1 MNMASD
7 LEIHDAASS
16 STLSCGYDRHFRTLA
31 ESLPQIVWLASA
43 DCCVGYQNR
52 RWCEY
57 TGLSSADSMGFG
69 WKRAFHAD
77 DLPETLRRWER
88 AVREGEPCELA
99 FRLRRSDG
107 VYRWFQG
114 QVEPLLNDE
123 NRPVGWFAVCGESD
137 DPVRAEQSL
146 RPALTPGQRLDRKLL
161 EKVLAIAP
169 SYIYVFDIATRRNLY
184 GNQEARNYVGYSAD
198 ELAAMG
204 SELLS
209 TLMHPADLAR
219 FDEHLARLD
228 SAQDDDVLE
237 FEYRMRHKDG
247 SWRWFRSRDAVF
259 DRSSAGRPAS
269 IVGVATEIT
278 ERKNH
283 EQALRRN
290 EDRHRAL
297 IAHASQTIWIA
308 DAGGNVLSSGA
319 WLETFT
325 GDAGPVDRDGEWWLP
340 YVHPDDRWQ
349 IRMARDRA
357 LRDREP
363 FAVQVR
369 VRRRDGEF
377 GWFALRGVPLFEQ
390 DGALREWVG
399 TLQDVTDQKRA
410 AEAIIASEKHL
421 RRVLDS
427 LFTFVGVLTPKG
439 TLIEAN
445 KAPLEAAALSPED
458 VLGKPVWDAYWFNHS
473 PEVQEQLRAAI
484 DRANRG
490 EPSRYDVDVR
500 MAGGVMMTIDFM
512 LVPLRDEA
520 GQIQFLI
527 PSAVDISER
536 KQAEKA
542 LRKQNERLR
551 LLWETAG
558 ILFSTDNSDAMI
570 QGLFEKISDHLRI
583 DTCLQYMVNEQ
594 ADALCLQFCT
604 GVPADALPSLSRLDF
619 GQAICGGVAQSRH
632 PFMATFIQQTEDAR
646 VQLVKAFGIRTY
658 ACNPLIANGQVLGT
672 LSFGS
677 RSRDRF
683 NDDELEFMETI
694 TNYVTVAY
702 ERMRL
707 LSQLHERDR
716 RKNEFMAMLAH
727 ELRNPLAPI
736 RNAVQYLS
744 LKGSS
749 DPDVNW
755 AREMIDRQVTNLVHL
770 IDDLLEISRITRG
783 KIQLHKELISLSSV
797 LSHAVEAVQPAIS
810 EKRHVLSLDLSS
822 DTLPV
827 FGDPTRLE
835 QIFVNLLA
843 NAAKYTDDGG
853 FIVVIARR
861 DGDRAVVRVR
871 DDGIGIPPEMLGRIF
886 DPFAQVDQSLDR
898 SKGGLGIGLTLVKSL
913 AEMHGGS
920 VLAASA
926 GSGLGSEFTLW
937 LPLSREVDEP
947 ARNDRE
953 PLPSAVAK
961 QLTRILVVEDNPDA
975 ATGIDKLLST
985 CGFEVKIAHDGKA
998 GISLA
1003 RSFRPEVV
1011 LLDIGLPGMSGY
1023 EVVRAF
1029 RELPELHGLRLIAV
1043 SGYGQEAD
1051 RVRSREAG
1059 FEHHFVKPVD
1069 FEALKAYLRRPQSS
1083 STTT

>member
-1 MNMASD
+1 
-7 LEIHDAASS
+7 
-16 STLSCGYDRHFRTLA
+16 
-31 ESLPQIVWLASA
+31 
-43 DCCVGYQNR
+43 
-52 RWCEY
+52 
-57 TGLSSADSMGFG
+57 
-69 WKRAFHAD
+69 
-77 DLPETLRRWER
+77 
-88 AVREGEPCELA
+88 
-99 FRLRRSDG
+99 
-107 VYRWFQG
+107 
-114 QVEPLLNDE
+114 
-123 NRPVGWFAVCGESD
+123 
-137 DPVRAEQSL
+137 
-146 RPALTPGQRLDRKLL
+146 
-161 EKVLAIAP
+161 
-169 SYIYVFDIATRRNLY
+169 
-184 GNQEARNYVGYSAD
+184 
-198 ELAAMG
+198 
-204 SELLS
+204 
-209 TLMHPADLAR
+209 
-219 FDEHLARLD
+219 
-228 SAQDDDVLE
+228 
-237 FEYRMRHKDG
+237 
-247 SWRWFRSRDAVF
+247 
-259 DRSSAGRPAS
+259 
-269 IVGVATEIT
+269 
-278 ERKNH
+278 
-283 EQALRRN
+283 
-290 EDRHRAL
+290 
-297 IAHASQTIWIA
+297 
-308 DAGGNVLSSGA
+308 
-319 WLETFT
+319 
-325 GDAGPVDRDGEWWLP
+325 
-340 YVHPDDRWQ
+340 
-349 IRMARDRA
+349 
-357 LRDREP
+357 
-363 FAVQVR
+363 
-369 VRRRDGEF
+369 
-377 GWFALRGVPLFEQ
+377 
-390 DGALREWVG
+390 
-399 TLQDVTDQKRA
+399 
-410 AEAIIASEKHL
+410 
-421 RRVLDS
+421 
-427 LFTFVGVLTPKG
+427 
-439 TLIEAN
+439 
-445 KAPLEAAALSPED
+445 
-458 VLGKPVWDAYWFNHS
+458 
-473 PEVQEQLRAAI
+473 
-484 DRANRG
+484 
-490 EPSRYDVDVR
+490 
-500 MAGGVMMTIDFM
+500 
-512 LVPLRDEA
+512 
-520 GQIQFLI
+520 
-527 PSAVDISER
+527 
-536 KQAEKA
+536 
-542 LRKQNERLR
+542 
-551 LLWETAG
+551 
-558 ILFSTDNSDAMI
+558 
-570 QGLFEKISDHLRI
+570 
-583 DTCLQYMVNEQ
+583 
-594 ADALCLQFCT
+594 
-604 GVPADALPSLSRLDF
+604 
-619 GQAICGGVAQSRH
+619 
-632 PFMATFIQQTEDAR
+632 
-646 VQLVKAFGIRTY
+646 
-658 ACNPLIANGQVLGT
+658 
-672 LSFGS
+672 
-677 RSRDRF
+677 
-683 NDDELEFMETI
+683 METI

-926 GSGLGSEFTLW
+926 GSGLGSEFTVW
-937 LPLSREVDEP
+937 LPLAREVAEP
-947 ARNDRE
+947 ARNDHE

-961 QLTRILVVEDNPDA
+961 QPTRILVVEDNPDA

>member
-1 MNMASD
+1 MASD

-114 QVEPLLNDE
+114 RAEPLLDDE

-146 RPALTPGQRLDRKLL
+146 PPALTPGQRLDRKLL
-161 EKVLAIAP
+161 EKVLATVP
-169 SYIYVFDIATRRNLY
+169 SYIYVFDIAARRNVY

-247 SWRWFRSRDAVF
+247 SWRWFHSRDAVF

-269 IVGVATEIT
+269 IIGVATEIT

-297 IAHASQTIWIA
+297 IA
-308 DAGGNVLSSGA
+308 
-319 WLETFT
+319 
-325 GDAGPVDRDGEWWLP
+325 
-340 YVHPDDRWQ
+340 
-349 IRMARDRA
+349 
-357 LRDREP
+357 
-363 FAVQVR
+363 
-369 VRRRDGEF
+369 
-377 GWFALRGVPLFEQ
+377 
-390 DGALREWVG
+390 
-399 TLQDVTDQKRA
+399 
-410 AEAIIASEKHL
+410 SEKHL

-427 LFTFVGVLTPKG
+427 LFIFVGVLTPDG

-445 KAPLEAAALSPED
+445 KGPLEAAALSPED
-458 VLGKPVWDAYWFNHS
+458 VLGKVLWDTYWFNHS
-473 PEVQEQLRAAI
+473 PEVQDQLRAAI

-527 PSAVDISER
+527 SSAVDISER
-536 KQAEKA
+536 NQAEKA

-558 ILFSTDNSDAMI
+558 ILFSTNNSDAMI

-744 LKGSS
+744 LKGLS

-822 DTLPV
+822 DALPV

-835 QIFVNLLA
+835 QIFVNLIA

-853 FIVVIARR
+853 FIDVIARR

-871 DDGIGIPPEMLGRIF
+871 DNGIGIPPEMLGRIF
-886 DPFAQVDQSLDR
+886 EPFAQVDQSLDR
-898 SKGGLGIGLTLVKSL
+898 SKGGLGIGLTLVKLL

-937 LPLSREVDEP
+937 LPLSREVAEP

-975 ATGIDKLLST
+975 ATGIGKLLST

-1051 RVRSREAG
+1051 RIRSREAG

-1083 STTT
+1083 STTR

>member
-1 MNMASD
+1 M
-7 LEIHDAASS
+7 
-16 STLSCGYDRHFRTLA
+16 T
-31 ESLPQIVWLASA
+31 
-43 DCCVGYQNR
+43 
-52 RWCEY
+52 
-57 TGLSSADSMGFG
+57 
-69 WKRAFHAD
+69 
-77 DLPETLRRWER
+77 
-88 AVREGEPCELA
+88 
-99 FRLRRSDG
+99 
-107 VYRWFQG
+107 
-114 QVEPLLNDE
+114 
-123 NRPVGWFAVCGESD
+123 
-137 DPVRAEQSL
+137 
-146 RPALTPGQRLDRKLL
+146 
-161 EKVLAIAP
+161 
-169 SYIYVFDIATRRNLY
+169 
-184 GNQEARNYVGYSAD
+184 
-198 ELAAMG
+198 
-204 SELLS
+204 
-209 TLMHPADLAR
+209 
-219 FDEHLARLD
+219 
-228 SAQDDDVLE
+228 
-237 FEYRMRHKDG
+237 
-247 SWRWFRSRDAVF
+247 
-259 DRSSAGRPAS
+259 
-269 IVGVATEIT
+269 
-278 ERKNH
+278 
-283 EQALRRN
+283 
-290 EDRHRAL
+290 
-297 IAHASQTIWIA
+297 
-308 DAGGNVLSSGA
+308 
-319 WLETFT
+319 
-325 GDAGPVDRDGEWWLP
+325 
-340 YVHPDDRWQ
+340 
-349 IRMARDRA
+349 
-357 LRDREP
+357 
-363 FAVQVR
+363 
-369 VRRRDGEF
+369 
-377 GWFALRGVPLFEQ
+377 
-390 DGALREWVG
+390 
-399 TLQDVTDQKRA
+399 
-410 AEAIIASEKHL
+410 
-421 RRVLDS
+421 
-427 LFTFVGVLTPKG
+427 
-439 TLIEAN
+439 
-445 KAPLEAAALSPED
+445 
-458 VLGKPVWDAYWFNHS
+458 
-473 PEVQEQLRAAI
+473 
-484 DRANRG
+484 
-490 EPSRYDVDVR
+490 
-500 MAGGVMMTIDFM
+500 GGVMMTIDFM

-520 GQIQFLI
+520 AQIQFLI
-527 PSAVDISER
+527 SSAVDISER
-536 KQAEKA
+536 NQAEKA

-558 ILFSTDNSDAMI
+558 ILFSTDNSNAMI

-744 LKGSS
+744 LKGLN

-783 KIQLHKELISLSSV
+783 KIQLHQQLISLSSV

-810 EKRHVLSLDLSS
+810 EKRHVLSLDFSS

-853 FIVVIARR
+853 FIDVIARR

-871 DDGIGIPPEMLGRIF
+871 DNGIGIPPEMLGRIF
-886 DPFAQVDQSLDR
+886 EPFAQVDQSLDR

-937 LPLSREVDEP
+937 LPLAREVAEP
-947 ARNDRE
+947 ARNDHE

-975 ATGIDKLLST
+975 ATGIGKLLST

-1051 RVRSREAG
+1051 RIRSREAG

-1069 FEALKAYLRRPQSS
+1069 FEALKAYLRRPQS
-1083 STTT
+1083 

>member
-114 QVEPLLNDE
+114 RAEPLLDDE

-146 RPALTPGQRLDRKLL
+146 RPALIPGQRLDRKLL

-169 SYIYVFDIATRRNLY
+169 SYIYVFDIAARRNVY

-297 IAHASQTIWIA
+297 IA
-308 DAGGNVLSSGA
+308 
-319 WLETFT
+319 
-325 GDAGPVDRDGEWWLP
+325 
-340 YVHPDDRWQ
+340 
-349 IRMARDRA
+349 
-357 LRDREP
+357 
-363 FAVQVR
+363 
-369 VRRRDGEF
+369 
-377 GWFALRGVPLFEQ
+377 
-390 DGALREWVG
+390 
-399 TLQDVTDQKRA
+399 
-410 AEAIIASEKHL
+410 SEKHL

-427 LFTFVGVLTPKG
+427 LFIFVGVLTPDG

-445 KAPLEAAALSPED
+445 KGPLEAAALSPED
-458 VLGKPVWDAYWFNHS
+458 VLGKVLWDTYWFNHS
-473 PEVQEQLRAAI
+473 PEVQDQLRAAI

-527 PSAVDISER
+527 SSAVDISER
-536 KQAEKA
+536 NQAEKA

-558 ILFSTDNSDAMI
+558 ILLSTDNSDAMI

-744 LKGSS
+744 LKGLS

-822 DTLPV
+822 DALPV

-835 QIFVNLLA
+835 QIFVNLIA

-853 FIVVIARR
+853 FIDVIARR

-871 DDGIGIPPEMLGRIF
+871 DNGIGIPPEMLGRIF
-886 DPFAQVDQSLDR
+886 EPFAQVDQSLDR
-898 SKGGLGIGLTLVKSL
+898 SKGGLGIGLTLVKLL

-937 LPLSREVDEP
+937 LPLSREVAEP

-975 ATGIDKLLST
+975 ATGIGKLLST

-1051 RVRSREAG
+1051 RIRSREAG

-1083 STTT
+1083 STTR

>member
-1 MNMASD
+1 MNMAND

-16 STLSCGYDRHFRTLA
+16 STLSCEYDRHFRTLA
-31 ESLPQIVWLASA
+31 ESLPQIVWLASV

-107 VYRWFQG
+107 IYRWFQG
-114 QVEPLLNDE
+114 RAEPLLDDE
-123 NRPVGWFAVCGESD
+123 NRPVGWFAACGESD

-169 SYIYVFDIATRRNLY
+169 SYIYVFDIAARRNLY
-184 GNQEARNYVGYSAD
+184 GNQEARNYIGYSAD

-259 DRSSAGRPAS
+259 DRSSAGRPTS

-308 DAGGNVLSSGA
+308 DASGNVLSSGA
-319 WLETFT
+319 RLETFT

-340 YVHPDDRWQ
+340 HVHPDDRWQ

-369 VRRRDGEF
+369 VHRRDGEF
-377 GWFALRGVPLFEQ
+377 GWLALRGVPLFEQ
-390 DGALREWVG
+390 DGTLREWVG
-399 TLQDVTDQKRA
+399 TLQDVTAQKRA
-410 AEAIIASEKHL
+410 FEAIIASEKHL

-427 LFTFVGVLTPKG
+427 LFIFVGVLTPEG

-458 VLGKPVWDAYWFNHS
+458 VLGKPVWDTYWFNHS

-500 MAGGVMMTIDFM
+500 MTGGVMMTIDFM

-520 GQIQFLI
+520 AQIQFLI
-527 PSAVDISER
+527 SSAVDISER

-558 ILFSTDNSDAMI
+558 ILFSTDNSNAMI

-736 RNAVQYLS
+736 RNAVQYLR
-744 LKGSS
+744 LKGLN

-783 KIQLHKELISLSSV
+783 KIQLHQQLISLSSV

-810 EKRHVLSLDLSS
+810 EKRHVLSLDFSS

-853 FIVVIARR
+853 FIDVIARR

-871 DDGIGIPPEMLGRIF
+871 DNGIGIPPEMLGRIF
-886 DPFAQVDQSLDR
+886 EPFAQVDQSLDR

-937 LPLSREVDEP
+937 LPLAREVAEP
-947 ARNDRE
+947 AGNDHE

-975 ATGIDKLLST
+975 ATGIGKLLST
-985 CGFEVKIAHDGKA
+985 CGFDVKIAHDGKA

-1051 RVRSREAG
+1051 RIRCREAG

-1069 FEALKAYLRRPQSS
+1069 FEALKTYLRRPQS
-1083 STTT
+1083 

>member
-7 LEIHDAASS
+7 LEIHDAVSS
-16 STLSCGYDRHFRTLA
+16 STLSSGSDRHFRTLA

-57 TGLSSADSMGFG
+57 TGLSSAGSLGFG
-69 WKRAFHAD
+69 WKRAFHAA
-77 DLPETLRRWER
+77 DLPETLKRWER

-114 QVEPLLNDE
+114 RAEPLLDDE

-169 SYIYVFDIATRRNLY
+169 SYIYVFDIAARRNVY
-184 GNQEARNYVGYSAD
+184 GNQEARNSIGYSAD

-259 DRSSAGRPAS
+259 DRSSAGRPTS

-308 DAGGNVLSSGA
+308 DAGGKVLEAGA
-319 WLETFT
+319 WLEAFT
-325 GDAGPVDRDGEWWLP
+325 GDAGLVDRDGEWWLP
-340 YVHPDDRWQ
+340 HVHPDDQWQ

-363 FAVQVR
+363 FAVQIR

-377 GWFALRGVPLFEQ
+377 GWLALRGVPLFEQ
-390 DGALREWVG
+390 DGTLREWVG
-399 TLQDVTDQKRA
+399 TLQDITVQKRA
-410 AEAIIASEKHL
+410 TEAIIASEKHL

-427 LFTFVGVLTPKG
+427 LFIFVGVLTPEG

-445 KAPLEAAALSPED
+445 KAPLEAAALSPAD
-458 VLGKPVWDAYWFNHS
+458 VLGKVLWDTYWFNHS

-500 MAGGVMMTIDFM
+500 LAGGVMMTIDFM

-527 PSAVDISER
+527 SSAVDISER

-542 LRKQNERLR
+542 LRQQNERLR

-744 LKGSS
+744 LKGLS

-755 AREMIDRQVTNLVHL
+755 ASEMIDRQVTNLVHL

-810 EKRHVLSLDLSS
+810 EKRHVLNLDLSS
-822 DTLPV
+822 DALPV

-853 FIVVIARR
+853 FIDVIARR

-871 DDGIGIPPEMLGRIF
+871 DNGIGIPPEMLGRIF
-886 DPFAQVDQSLDR
+886 EPFAQVDQSLDR

-937 LPLSREVDEP
+937 LPLAREVAEP
-947 ARNDRE
+947 ARNDHE

-975 ATGIDKLLST
+975 ATGIGKLLST
-985 CGFEVKIAHDGKA
+985 CGFDVKIAHDGKA
-998 GISLA
+998 GIALA

-1051 RVRSREAG
+1051 RIRSREAG

-1069 FEALKAYLRRPQSS
+1069 FEALKAYLRRPQS
-1083 STTT
+1083 

>member
-114 QVEPLLNDE
+114 RAEPLMDDE
-123 NRPVGWFAVCGESD
+123 NRPVRWFAVCGESD

-146 RPALTPGQRLDRKLL
+146 RPALTPGKRLDRKLL

-169 SYIYVFDIATRRNLY
+169 SYIYVFDIAARRNVY
-184 GNQEARNYVGYSAD
+184 GNQEARNSIGYSAD

-247 SWRWFRSRDAVF
+247 SWRRFRSLDAVF
-259 DRSSAGRPAS
+259 DRSSTGRPAS

-297 IAHASQTIWIA
+297 IA
-308 DAGGNVLSSGA
+308 
-319 WLETFT
+319 
-325 GDAGPVDRDGEWWLP
+325 
-340 YVHPDDRWQ
+340 
-349 IRMARDRA
+349 
-357 LRDREP
+357 
-363 FAVQVR
+363 
-369 VRRRDGEF
+369 
-377 GWFALRGVPLFEQ
+377 
-390 DGALREWVG
+390 
-399 TLQDVTDQKRA
+399 
-410 AEAIIASEKHL
+410 SEKHL

-427 LFTFVGVLTPKG
+427 LFIFVGVLTPDG

-445 KAPLEAAALSPED
+445 KGPLEAAALSPED
-458 VLGKPVWDAYWFNHS
+458 VLGKVLWDTYWFNHS
-473 PEVQEQLRAAI
+473 PEVQDQLRAAI

-527 PSAVDISER
+527 SSAVDISER
-536 KQAEKA
+536 NQAEKA

-558 ILFSTDNSDAMI
+558 ILFSTNNSDAMI

-646 VQLVKAFGIRTY
+646 VRLVKAFGIRTY
-658 ACNPLIANGQVLGT
+658 ACNPLVANGQVLGT

-683 NDDELEFMETI
+683 DDDELEFMETI

-744 LKGSS
+744 LKGLS

-822 DTLPV
+822 DALPV

-853 FIVVIARR
+853 FIDVIARR

-871 DDGIGIPPEMLGRIF
+871 DNGIGIPPEMLGRIF
-886 DPFAQVDQSLDR
+886 EPFAQVDQSLDR

-920 VLAASA
+920 VLATSA

-937 LPLSREVDEP
+937 LPLSREVAEP
-947 ARNDRE
+947 ARNDHE

-975 ATGIDKLLST
+975 ATGIGKLLST

-1051 RVRSREAG
+1051 RIRSREAG

-1083 STTT
+1083 STTR